1 MDKTAGVSGR
11 PAAREAILAA
21 FRDIILESGFEG
33 VRVIDVVER
42 SGVARST
49 FYEHFQSRE
58 DLLRD
63 SMRGPFES
71 LAQLAAAS
79 CDLARVASILEHFM
93 EKRALVKSVMGNPG
107 TGALVDLLSELIG
120 SRAGSFVPEIVARA
134 IAGAQL
140 AVILSWLDGKNAH
153 DADAVAQALRGMSL
167 ALLRTA

>member
-21 FRDIILESGFEG
+21 FRDIILESGYER
-33 VRVIDVVER
+33 VRVIEVVER

-63 SMRGPFES
+63 SMRGPFEG
-71 LAQLAAAS
+71 LAQLTAPS
-79 CDLARVASILEHFM
+79 CDLARVESTLEHFR

-107 TGALVDLLSELIG
+107 IDALVDLLSELIE
-120 SRAGSFVPEIVARA
+120 SLAGSVVPAIVARA
-134 IAGAQL
+134 IAAAQL
-140 AVILSWLDGKNAH
+140 AVISSWLDGKVAH
-153 DADAVAQALRGMSL
+153 DANAVAQTLRGMSL
-167 ALLRTA
+167 ALLQTA